1 MKIAYHFLTKH
12 PDIRGLYNVHVL
24 GEFLQIVLQHPTLG
38 LHTKVFTG
46 DLALKNLGMIE
57 APGVHGTVGSFNREK
72 FSDALNQWAFP
83 ASGVWSRMTME
94 ALEACSTN
102 DVYAVCIESVEEEDA
117 DDLHRRLISLSYYLG
132 AMEVDDSSAVHWR
145 IYSYGLDAAYR
156 LMGRAANV
164 FWQAFDPETKP
175 AYQYRFDILQRS
187 GFHPVEWESL
197 DGRFTL
203 FDAFQDPGHARR
215 LAVWKRKAG
224 SLLAFVAD
232 DAVSRLT
239 DAAPEL
245 GDRLYTAIQD
255 FTTAET
261 TEELAHVTA
270 TCRRVF
276 EYVTDCIFP
285 PVPGRR
291 DAAGHDLGTDKY
303 RNRLLAFADAQHRSD
318 TNIELV
324 ATSVKAWDEQ
334 VTKLERLANKG
345 IHAKVFRAEARR
357 CLIRTILLLDDIVAL
372 HPAPFPFRGH
382 FES

>member
-175 AYQYRFDILQRS
+175 AYQVPGSISSSVLGSTRS
-187 GFHPVEWESL
+187 S
-197 DGRFTL
+197 
-203 FDAFQDPGHARR
+203 
-215 LAVWKRKAG
+215 G
-224 SLLAFVAD
+224 SLLTAASPCSTRFKIPGTLGGSPFGNVKPEAFW
-232 DAVSRLT
+232 RLS
-239 DAAPEL
+239 P
-245 GDRLYTAIQD
+245 
-255 FTTAET
+255 TT
-261 TEELAHVTA
+261 
-270 TCRRVF
+270 
-276 EYVTDCIFP
+276 
-285 PVPGRR
+285 
-291 DAAGHDLGTDKY
+291 
-303 RNRLLAFADAQHRSD
+303 
-318 TNIELV
+318 
-324 ATSVKAWDEQ
+324 
-334 VTKLERLANKG
+334 RLA
-345 IHAKVFRAEARR
+345 A
-357 CLIRTILLLDDIVAL
+357 
-372 HPAPFPFRGH
+372 
-382 FES
+382 